1 MTGDAG
7 GDARF
12 EDADDRPLRLIADDA
27 AGLAVISALLQDAVF
42 PVAEMR
48 FGVRQRR
55 FALLVNRFRWEGDAP
70 RTPPER
76 TRALVVFNHVLAV
89 QSTGIV
95 RDARTTVLSLLS
107 LHFAPG
113 VEGAGRVTL
122 TLAGAGAIALDVEA
136 LDATLQD
143 VTQPYAATSGKTPRH
158 PA

>member
-1 MTGDAG
+1 MTGGAG

-12 EDADDRPLRLIADDA
+12 EDADDRPLRLIAQDA

-42 PVAEMR
+42 PVFEMR
-48 FGVRQRR
+48 FAARQRR

-76 TRALVVFNHVLAV
+76 ARAVLVFNHVLAV
-89 QSTGIV
+89 QSTGI
-95 RDARTTVLSLLS
+95 AREARATVLSLLS

-113 VEGAGRVTL
+113 VDGAGRVTL
-122 TLAGAGAIALDVEA
+122 TLAGGSAIALDIEA

-143 VTQPYAATSGKTPRH
+143 VTQPYAAPSGKTPSH
-158 PA
+158 PV